1 MLQNLM
7 GYPDAM
13 IGLLLAARGAGMI
26 IGFFLAGRMGRLDPR
41 AGMIAGLA
49 LIGWSGWNMALFNLD
64 VDPWAVAWNGIL
76 QGIGTGLMWVP
87 LSMVAF
93 ATLPTRMLPE
103 ASSLFHLLRNFGS
116 SFFISV
122 SVFAVVRTAKVRY
135 AELAEHVTPYAEGVR
150 LPEVAGM
157 WSFDTVPGLARFG
170 AEVNRQAMMVGYANS
185 FALYAALAFVTL
197 PLLLFVR
204 IKRTRIG

>member
-1 MLQNLM
+1 MALA
-7 GYPDAM
+7 GRGA
-13 IGLLLAARGAGMI
+13 GLVMARAARGGRV
-26 IGFFLAGRMGRLDPR
+26 AGR
-41 AGMIAGLA
+41 
-49 LIGWSGWNMALFNLD
+49 
-64 VDPWAVAWNGIL
+64 
-76 QGIGTGLMWVP
+76 QGVGTGLMWVP

-116 SFFISV
+116 SFFISI
-122 SVFAVVRTAKVRY
+122 SVFAVVRTSRVRY

-150 LPEVAGM
+150 LPGVGGM

-170 AEVNRQAMMVGYANS
+170 AEIGRQAMMVGYSNS
-185 FALYAALAFVTL
+185 FALYAALSFVTL

-204 IKRTRIG
+204 IKRMRVG